1 MAQTPREPPEPA
13 TTHDIEALEERLE
26 VHLTVY
32 VDERLVATET
42 RLSRVVAAQLA
53 AQTRTLVVT
62 ALAILA
68 AAMAALTV
76 VRHLP

>member
-1 MAQTPREPPEPA
+1 MAQPPREPPEPA
-13 TTHDIEALEERLE
+13 ARADLEALEETLE